1 MKLSHRRGS
10 TLDDIGRELGLSAM
24 TVSRALNGHP
34 NVHEDTRNKVLRI
47 AQRLNYRPNRWAR
60 SLATRRSRIIG
71 VVVPDISHGYF
82 SEIIRAIQDTIEPRG
97 YDLML
102 CHTHADS
109 ARETAALDMLL
120 GSRVEGLLV
129 ASSLESHDY
138 EAYETLQYEG
148 VPVVLLDRYF
158 PGLDV
163 PHVRTDDALVA
174 RLATKHL
181 LDLGHRRI
189 AHIRGPN
196 VTTGCL
202 RAEAFCN
209 AMSDAG
215 INVEENWLSPARFDL
230 ESGYKAMRRLLSG
243 EARPTAVFAAN
254 DPLAF
259 GALQACRDAGLSVPG
274 DISLVGAGSIEGAYH
289 PSPFLTTVDWSRQE
303 MGIAG
308 TNILLAM
315 MEEGTWN
322 STTYVAKPHLIV
334 RQSTAPPKL
343 D

>member
-1 MKLSHRRGS
+1 MKQPHRTGS

-34 NVHEDTRNKVLRI
+34 NVHEDTREKVLRL
-47 AQRLNYRPNRWAR
+47 AKRLNYRPNRWAR

-71 VVVPDISHGYF
+71 VVVPDISHAYF
-82 SEIIRAIQDTIEPRG
+82 SEIIRAVQDTIEPRG

-102 CHTHADS
+102 CHTHADT
-109 ARETAALDMLL
+109 ARESAAVNMLL

-129 ASSLESHDY
+129 ASSLESHDDT
-138 EAYETLQYEG
+138 AYETLQRER
-148 VPVVLLDRYF
+148 VPLVLLDRYF
-158 PGLDV
+158 PKLDI

-174 RLATKHL
+174 RLATCHL
-181 LDLGHRRI
+181 LELGHRRI

-202 RAEAFCN
+202 RAEAFRSV
-209 AMSDAG
+209 MSDAG
-215 INVEENWLSPARFDL
+215 IAVEETWLCPAKFDF
-230 ESGYKAMRRLLSG
+230 ESGYRAMRHLLSG
-243 EARPTAVFAAN
+243 SVRPTAVFAGN
-254 DPLAF
+254 DPSAF

-274 DISLVGAGSIEGAYH
+274 DISLVGAGSIEGAYY
-289 PSPFLTTVDWSRQE
+289 PNPFLTTVDWSRQE

-308 TNILLAM
+308 TNMLLAM
-315 MEEGTWN
+315 MEERVPD
-322 STTYVAKPHLIV
+322 STGYVAEPHLII